1 MVQGREC
8 GGVRQGRMSQWWRS
22 RVGEQEE
29 REEMRDEKEV
39 RKKTR
44 KMGRTGR
51 GGRDEL
57 RTRMPNTS

>member
-51 GGRDEL
+51 GDA
-57 RTRMPNTS
+57 TN